1 MRQSYKMYSHPKVV
15 ENVAGLTFDE
25 SKHQNSR
32 TKTRWNTSSY
42 SPTRQKNILRTTHTS
57 PQRTPSPKQK
67 LNQKRQRRIRSA
79 PPKKRNDS
87 RIHRHNDKL
96 IQALALGTDSSSW
109 YKQEF
114 SGELDE
120 VRHALKFSE
129 QSTKQVQRVRKDI
142 ERFEQIHSE
151 QKIIDIILAS
161 VMNNRIR
168 SEHDLVMLL
177 VILLENNIRVVPSK
191 KYQSGRTTCSIS
203 TSPSISTS
211 TRTNQTQL
219 KPEKILHTLHVHKL
233 LLVHQF
239 GSEFTSGL
247 QNELVKCQT
256 LEAKF
261 ATDVLNV
268 ASSIYN
274 GMEAKNFDEL
284 LVAKKWQTRSF
295 QMFVPQLTHALVR
308 TKILS
313 TRDKSNVN
321 ASAPSFL
328 SKVNQQFAT
337 NTRTS
342 KDKMKKNSTKND
354 NNQNDNNQNDNN
366 QNDNKKYDKNNNK
379 NNNKNSNKNGNKN
392 SSKKSKMSFPA
403 QNIHDSLF
411 ELHRRASSME
421 LSMSLSPNKN
431 HSRTRNVCD
440 AVFSALKINC
450 DSIEGQRENNDNN
463 VNNEKN
469 ESDNSFVNEP
479 KQWVPKQWVPKQW
492 ISWPAATAI
501 CIVCFV
507 FVKHTK
513 SGTAVHV

>member
-57 PQRTPSPKQK
+57 TQRTPSPKQK

-328 SKVNQQFAT
+328 SKE
-337 NTRTS
+337 TR
-342 KDKMKKNSTKND
+342 
-354 NNQNDNNQNDNN
+354 
-366 QNDNKKYDKNNNK
+366 
-379 NNNKNSNKNGNKN
+379 GGC
-392 SSKKSKMSFPA
+392 
-403 QNIHDSLF
+403 
-411 ELHRRASSME
+411 E
-421 LSMSLSPNKN
+421 
-431 HSRTRNVCD
+431 
-440 AVFSALKINC
+440 
-450 DSIEGQRENNDNN
+450 
-463 VNNEKN
+463 
-469 ESDNSFVNEP
+469 
-479 KQWVPKQWVPKQW
+479 
-492 ISWPAATAI
+492 
-501 CIVCFV
+501 
-507 FVKHTK
+507 
-513 SGTAVHV
+513 